1 MADPEHRPPRGASAA
16 RKRSRIRSRGPYP
29 DDPGADESAN
39 KIYMA
44 RRSRST
50 VALYGRGAARAA
62 SLGAVT
68 RARSRN
74 ESAGDTSDAAS
85 DIGATP
91 EATLQVSAPAGAKG
105 AAIIKAATDGAL
117 KKAATDGAFKKATTS
132 TVRLQNASAATAD
145 VALDKSVATATYLQ
159 DDSVEVTTAAEMDTD
174 VPTPSFPLTG
184 TRTEELLARADALR
198 AEADRQYN
206 ARKKKDNAAS
216 EPMSTDLGDPRESDY
231 AAACVGYYAD
241 LAAAAAATAAEAATA
256 AAAAG
261 GDAQSAARVSAW
273 QQHVGSLT
281 LYI

>member
-91 EATLQVSAPAGAKG
+91 EATLQDEYV
-105 AAIIKAATDGAL
+105 L
-117 KKAATDGAFKKATTS
+117 
-132 TVRLQNASAATAD
+132 
-145 VALDKSVATATYLQ
+145 
-159 DDSVEVTTAAEMDTD
+159 
-174 VPTPSFPLTG
+174 
-184 TRTEELLARADALR
+184 
-198 AEADRQYN
+198 
-206 ARKKKDNAAS
+206 
-216 EPMSTDLGDPRESDY
+216 
-231 AAACVGYYAD
+231 
-241 LAAAAAATAAEAATA
+241 
-256 AAAAG
+256 
-261 GDAQSAARVSAW
+261 
-273 QQHVGSLT
+273 
-281 LYI
+281 

>member
-231 AAACVGYYAD
+231 GKLFSLKSSNTYCHPWLRNKLDPDG
-241 LAAAAAATAAEAATA
+241 AE
-256 AAAAG
+256 
-261 GDAQSAARVSAW
+261 
-273 QQHVGSLT
+273 
-281 LYI
+281 